1 MPMTPNDITLVLAAH
16 GATDDPRCA
25 APVERHAEVIRA
37 MHLYREVLSV
47 YWKQPPHF
55 SDLYDLTPA
64 RDLLLVPVMTAS
76 GYYTNV
82 VLPRELKVD
91 HPPANRNLR
100 VAAPIGE
107 LDAMADLVVEQAV
120 LTAADAGVEVGDTH
134 LLLIGHGT
142 PRDPVRSGAT
152 TYRHADSIRQRQV
165 FRSVNAGF
173 LEQDPTVAD
182 AFAEIPGSEPVILV
196 PYLIASGGHGAD
208 DIPSDLGVAPGT
220 RTATI
225 GKRPVFFA
233 DAVGEHPR
241 TVHLILNCA
250 EHALARA
257 NQADR
262 RNAG

>member
-1 MPMTPNDITLVLAAH
+1 MSITPKDITLVMAAH

-37 MHLYREVLSV
+37 MNIYREVRCV

-55 SDLYDLTPA
+55 GELYDLTPTG
-64 RDLLLVPVMTAS
+64 DLLIVPVMTAS

-82 VLPRELKVD
+82 VLPRELKLEQ
-91 HPPANRNLR
+91 PPANRN
-100 VAAPIGE
+100 VMVTAPVGE
-107 LDAMADLVVEQAV
+107 LDEMADLIIEQAV
-120 LTAADAGVEVGDTH
+120 LAAADTGVEVSDAH

-152 TYRHADSIRQRQV
+152 TYRHAETVRHRKV
-165 FRSVNAGF
+165 FRSVHAGF

-182 AFAEIPGSEPVILV
+182 AFAAIPGSEPVIVV

-208 DIPSDLGVAPGT
+208 DIPSDLGEAPGT

-225 GKRPVFFA
+225 GIRPVLFA

-250 EHALARA
+250 EHTLMQVNR
-257 NQADR
+257 ADR

>member
-1 MPMTPNDITLVLAAH
+1 MSITPNDITLVLAAH

-25 APVERHAEVIRA
+25 APVERHAEAIRN
-37 MHLYREVLSV
+37 MHLYREVLTV
-47 YWKQPPHF
+47 YWKQPPYF
-55 SDLYDLTPA
+55 ADLYDLTPA

-82 VLPRELKVD
+82 VLPRELKVEN
-91 HPPANRNLR
+91 PPTGRNVH

-120 LTAADAGVEVGDTH
+120 HIAADTGVEVSDAH

-152 TYRHADSIRQRQV
+152 TYRHAETVRQRNV
-165 FRSVNAGF
+165 FRSVHAGF

-225 GKRPVFFA
+225 GERPVLFA

-250 EHALARA
+250 EHTLSQV